1 MLYLGSGEDDLPA
14 HKYQENNPENMK
26 RSQISEEQS

>member
-14 HKYQENNPENMK
+14 HKYQENNPKNMK
-26 RSQISEEQS
+26 TLTNI